1 MTRSNIGCAGL
12 ALFCFGFL
20 ALMTWTGALVGI
32 DGFKMRSLRW
42 LVEDVIVANLGRPI
56 GAVAMALT
64 GILLA
69 MAAYAAGDRR

>member
-1 MTRSNIGCAGL
+1 
-12 ALFCFGFL
+12 
-20 ALMTWTGALVGI
+20 MTWTGALVGI

-69 MAAYAAGDRR
+69 VAAFAAADRR